1 MLHHFV
7 EGKKGVAL
15 RQVNAP
21 IVGMCGKAIAMID
34 DRFAVLA
41 NTPLPSAL
49 SLSPDLPSLS
59 PDLPSLSLS
68 LCTDRRSV
76 IT

>member
-1 MLHHFV
+1 MLDHFV

-49 SLSPDLPSLS
+49 SLSLLICPLSLLIYPLS

-68 LCTDRRSV
+68 LH
-76 IT
+76 